1 MALNIRDYTIIKVV
15 QSTHHQGDL
24 RYGISR
30 GIQCSSMSLMYV
42 TWTMFKSAGIWNKYD
57 LDYILSEGNQLF
69 KPIERFRYLGIG
81 GLPKEF
87 LIENSSINLE
97 FLEDKTWEITAGA
110 YLISISEIVNRNWR
124 STNCQQLYFTPNLGK

>member
-1 MALNIRDYTIIKVV
+1 MALNIRDYTIIKGV

-30 GIQCSSMSLMYV
+30 GIQCSRMSLMYV
-42 TWTMFKSAGIWNKYD
+42 TWTMFKSAGIWDKYD

-124 STNCQQLYFTPNLGK
+124 STNCQQLYFTPNLWK